1 MVIDTHSISYSIDMY
16 CKFFMDNLNTLARV
30 AQW

>member
-1 MVIDTHSISYSIDMY
+1 MIIDTHSISYSIDMY
-16 CKFFMDNLNTLARV
+16 YMFFMKNLNTLARV